1 VAVICDLDGVVWLG
15 AQPIAGAAEA
25 VARLRAG
32 GQRVL
37 FVTNNSAV
45 PLAAVEDKLGGM
57 GVHARGDVLTSAMAA
72 AGLVAPG
79 SLVLAAAG
87 PGVVEA
93 LEQRGA
99 RVVRERTEE
108 VPDVVVV
115 GLHFDFDYER
125 LRVACEAIRR
135 GARFVAT
142 NTDATYP
149 TPDGLIPGGGAL
161 VAAVAAAS
169 GQAPEVAGKPH
180 EPMAALVRA
189 TLGADGADMVMVGDR
204 WDTDGLFA
212 RTLGCRFAL
221 VLSGVT
227 RPGEEPTDPP
237 PDLVAAD
244 LATLADGLL
253 GAGGS

>member
-1 VAVICDLDGVVWLG
+1 
-15 AQPIAGAAEA
+15 
-25 VARLRAG
+25 
-32 GQRVL
+32 
-37 FVTNNSAV
+37 
-45 PLAAVEDKLGGM
+45 
-57 GVHARGDVLTSAMAA
+57 MAA

-93 LEQRGA
+93 LERRGA

-125 LRVACEAIRR
+125 LRVACDAIRR

-180 EPMAALVRA
+180 EPMAALVRS
-189 TLGADGADMVMVGDR
+189 TLGADVDMIMVGDR

-212 RTLGCRFAL
+212 HTLGCRFGL

-227 RPGEEPTDPP
+227 HAVDVPSDPA

-253 GAGGS
+253 AG